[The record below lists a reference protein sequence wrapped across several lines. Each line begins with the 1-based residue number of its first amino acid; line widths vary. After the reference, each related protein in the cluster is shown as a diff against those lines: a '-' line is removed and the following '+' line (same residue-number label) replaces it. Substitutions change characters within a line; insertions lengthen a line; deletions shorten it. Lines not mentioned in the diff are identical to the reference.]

1 MRFIPSS
8 CLKSGMIIAKNLYGN
23 NNELMLSKGQVLTDM
38 EINRIRLLEFQG
50 IYITDNISA
59 DIEVSNII
67 SSRLGNS
74 TVKAVKDIF
83 MNLENKELPFN
94 NEKTRTLKSMVDDI
108 VGKITVNPNAIINML
123 DLKAFNNYTYYHS
136 VNVAVLSIVIG
147 ISLGLNKNELYK
159 LGLGALLHDIGKVFI
174 PKEVLEKKGKLDD
187 EEFKQI
193 QQHSVKGSNYLKEK
207 WDIPI
212 ESTIAI
218 LNHHEKYD
226 GSGYPLK
233 LKSEKISLFGRIVA
247 VADVFDALTS
257 NRPYRVTF
265 SPLDAMEYIMGGSGT
280 QFDPKIVSAFAKSI
294 VPYPVGTCVELS
306 NNLKG
311 IVDHIGFCMRPKVR
325 IIGNTNNGK
334 EIYYDLYND
343 KNLLNVTIK
352 GIAIM

>member
-8 CLKSGMIIAKNLYGN
+8 CLKSGMIIAKKLYGN

-38 EINRIRLLEFQG
+38 EVNRIRLLEFQG

-59 DIEVSNII
+59 DIEVKNVI
-67 SSRLGNS
+67 SSRLRNNI
-74 TVKAVKDIF
+74 VKAVKDVF
-83 MNLENKELPFN
+83 VNLENKELPFN
-94 NEKTRTLKSMVDDI
+94 NEKTHTLKSMVDDI

-123 DLKAFNNYTYYHS
+123 NLKAFNDYTYYHS
-136 VNVAVLSIVIG
+136 VNVAVLSIVVG
-147 ISLGLNKNELYK
+147 VSLGLNKNELYK

-174 PKEVLEKKGKLDD
+174 PKEILEKKSKLDD
-187 EEFKQI
+187 EEFEQI
-193 QQHSVKGSNYLKEK
+193 QQHSLKGSNYLKEK

-233 LKSEKISLFGRIVA
+233 LKSKKISLFGRIVA

-265 SPLDAMEYIMGGSGT
+265 SPSDAMEYIMGGSGT

-294 VPYPVGTCVELS
+294 VPYPEGLV
-306 NNLKG
+306 
-311 IVDHIGFCMRPKVR
+311 
-325 IIGNTNNGK
+325 
-334 EIYYDLYND
+334 
-343 KNLLNVTIK
+343 LN
-352 GIAIM
+352 